1 MRLNSRAGIEGS
13 PVSSLNC
20 DRPSHP
26 DWGRL
31 GVVRAAGVDNRWQG
45 SVVLYRKTACWHLPE
60 KPAGLAGLYKYTV
73 QAPGLE
79 GKRTGPG
86 LG

>member
-1 MRLNSRAGIEGS
+1 MRLNSWAGTEGS
-13 PVSSLNC
+13 PVSSFKC

-31 GVVRAAGVDNRWQG
+31 GVVRAAGADNRWQG
-45 SVVLYRKTACWHLPE
+45 PAVLQEDRVLAPCQRNP
-60 KPAGLAGLYKYTV
+60 PAKYTV

-79 GKRTGPG
+79 GNGALG
-86 LG
+86 LGLSTGGG

>member
-1 MRLNSRAGIEGS
+1 MAKWTNTLSRSAVPSSAAWVRLPLLPACLVRFLHAMRLNSRAGTEGS
-13 PVSSLNC
+13 PMSSYKC

-45 SVVLYRKTACWHLPE
+45 PAVL
-60 KPAGLAGLYKYTV
+60 
-73 QAPGLE
+73 
-79 GKRTGPG
+79 
-86 LG
+86 